1 MFLSSYVLFL
11 MEAET
16 QKAVIIDDEPTT
28 LLLLESA
35 VESLADVVTVSQS
48 VNAFS
53 IVKAQQPDLVI
64 LDISMPVLSGFEV
77 CKQLKACP
85 SIASIPVIFVT
96 SHSYS
101 DNEHSALS
109 LGAIDFISK
118 PIDVE
123 MCRMRVKNHLTLQSQ
138 KALLKK
144 VNQEL
149 EAEKNSLLLH

>member
-1 MFLSSYVLFL
+1 

-16 QKAVIIDDEPTT
+16 QKVVIIDDEPTT

-85 SIASIPVIFVT
+85 SIASI
-96 SHSYS
+96 
-101 DNEHSALS
+101 
-109 LGAIDFISK
+109 
-118 PIDVE
+118 
-123 MCRMRVKNHLTLQSQ
+123 
-138 KALLKK
+138 
-144 VNQEL
+144 
-149 EAEKNSLLLH
+149 